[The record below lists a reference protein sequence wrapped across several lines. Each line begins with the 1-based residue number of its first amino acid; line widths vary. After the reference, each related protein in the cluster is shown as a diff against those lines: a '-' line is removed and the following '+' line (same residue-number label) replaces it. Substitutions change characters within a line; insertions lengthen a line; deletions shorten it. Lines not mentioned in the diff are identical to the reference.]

1 MEQTCVKDL
10 MVPISEYATVKV
22 GTSLLEATLALE
34 TAQEAFTTNKYQHRA
49 ILVLDD
55 DNKVV
60 GKIGQLRILK
70 AVETRFDL
78 ESETENLSKF
88 RFSEKYMA
96 RQMENARFQGPI
108 LTNEPLGA
116 AAAKKV
122 EEFMQKPTPGEFV
135 DEESSLDIAIHKLV
149 AGTHLSLLVTR
160 NDEIVGIL
168 RIADVFAAVFHK
180 MRATKVTP
188 EM

>member
-49 ILVLDD
+49 ILVLDEN
-55 DNKVV
+55 NKVV

-78 ESETENLSKF
+78 ENEVENLSNF

-96 RQMENARFQGPI
+96 SQLENARIQGPI
-108 LTNEPLGA
+108 LKNEPLRVA
-116 AAAKKV
+116 AEKKV

-160 NDEIVGIL
+160 DEEIVGIL

-180 MRATKVTP
+180 MRSAGVAS
-188 EM
+188 ER